1 MQIKKIKVTNFK
13 SFDELD
19 VTLGGFNVLI
29 GANASGKSN
38 FINIFKFI
46 RDLTDS
52 GLNNAISMQGT
63 EYTRN
68 INIGKSKDISF
79 ELQVDSKDEPSG
91 VGYELNEK
99 LTGTKAH
106 EFTYKIRLNFY
117 VKKKGVKNIA
127 EETLEM
133 KCDFFELIK
142 KNGDIE
148 EGDKITDGIIII
160 IRDEDGKLKYKLK
173 PENLPIKEEEILPS
187 FFLTKKF
194 PLTKSF
200 IEASAFVIPL
210 SLSLYKSFRGIPIY
224 DLDPK
229 EAKRA
234 TSITGKTELE
244 PNGSNLAIVLENI
257 LHDSKKAKTFS
268 KLIKKFLPF
277 IEDINVKELPDKSLI
292 TKIKEIYNKS
302 EFLPAFSISDGTMN
316 IAALIIA
323 LYFNNSPLIII
334 EEPERNIHPSL
345 LSKVIEMMKDVSENL
360 NKQII
365 VTTHNPEVVK
375 YAGIENILLVRRDDK
390 GFSQISKPAE
400 KEEVKIFLENNMGID
415 KLYVQN
421 LLEG

>member
-63 EYTRN
+63 EYIRN
-68 INIGKSKDISF
+68 INIGKSKDLSF
-79 ELQVDSKDEPSG
+79 ELQVESKDDPSG
-91 VGYELNEK
+91 VGFELNEK
-99 LTGTKAH
+99 LTGTKAND
-106 EFTYKIRLNFY
+106 FTYKIRLNFY
-117 VKKKGVKNIA
+117 VKKRGVKNIA

-142 KNGDIE
+142 KNGNIE
-148 EGDKITDGIIII
+148 EGAKITEGIIII
-160 IRDEDGKLKYKLK
+160 IRDEDGKLKCKQK
-173 PENLPIKEEEILPS
+173 PRNLPIKEDVILPP
-187 FFLTKKF
+187 FCLTKKIS
-194 PLTKSF
+194 PTMSF
-200 IEASAFVIPL
+200 IEASAIVNPL
-210 SLSLYKSFRGIPIY
+210 SFSLYKFFRGIPIY
-224 DLDPK
+224 DFDPK
-229 EAKRA
+229 KAKSA

-244 PNGSNLAIVLENI
+244 PDGRNLAIVLDNI

-415 KLYVQN
+415 KLFVQN

>member
-38 FINIFKFI
+38 FINIFKCI

-68 INIGKSKDISF
+68 INIGKSKDLSF
-79 ELQVDSKDEPSG
+79 ELQVDSKDASG

-99 LTGTKAH
+99 LIGTKAH
-106 EFTYKIRLNFY
+106 EFRYKIRLNFY
-117 VKKKGVKNIA
+117 VKKRGVKNIA

-133 KCDFFELIK
+133 KCDFFKLIK
-142 KNGDIE
+142 KNGNFE
-148 EGDKITDGIIII
+148 EGAKIKEGIIII
-160 IRDEDGKLKYKLK
+160 IRDEDGKLKCKQK
-173 PENLPIKEEEILPS
+173 PRNLPIKEEVILPP
-187 FFLTKKF
+187 FCLTKKIS
-194 PLTKSF
+194 PTMSF
-200 IEASAFVIPL
+200 IEASAIVLPL
-210 SLSLYKSFRGIPIY
+210 SFSLSKFFRGFPIY

-229 EAKRA
+229 KAKSA

-244 PNGSNLAIVLENI
+244 PDGSNFAIVLENI

-415 KLYVQN
+415 KLYLQN